1 MTEAVLVLTGDVEGR
16 VEIETTLR
24 VIDRST
30 LTGGC
35 TPTTPVG

>member
-24 VIDRST
+24 VVDRSAKS
-30 LTGGC
+30 
-35 TPTTPVG
+35 